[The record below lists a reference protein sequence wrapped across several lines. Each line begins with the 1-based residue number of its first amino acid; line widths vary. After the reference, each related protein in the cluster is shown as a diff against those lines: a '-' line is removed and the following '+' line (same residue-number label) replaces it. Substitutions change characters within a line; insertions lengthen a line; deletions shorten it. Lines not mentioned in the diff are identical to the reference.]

1 MKNNIDKLTN
11 HTIRRTR
18 GYWYVDGLWEI
29 GYGCLFI
36 IMGTLLYLQAVVSDE
51 SPLADFL
58 GYGVTVLI
66 IILVIFIN
74 WAVGK
79 VKQNLTYPRTGLVTY
94 RREPMNLRTWLLAAL
109 YAVLAILAGSV
120 LYALF
125 QVWEPALESI
135 PMLLG
140 FLGAALMLFVA
151 SANGLRRFYLLAAY
165 SILLG
170 FLLAWVGITGMRL
183 LGIYFV
189 FLGIGMLISGAF
201 TLWKYLNLTSSPQEV
216 TSES

>member
-1 MKNNIDKLTN
+1 MKNNLDKLTN
-11 HTIRRTR
+11 RTIRRTR
-18 GYWYVDGLWEI
+18 GYWYIDGLWEI

-36 IMGTLLYLQAVVSDE
+36 IMGTLLYLQAVLPDE
-51 SPLADFL
+51 SPLSDFL
-58 GYGVTVLI
+58 GYGFFVLI
-66 IILVIFIN
+66 IFLVIFIN

-79 VKQNLTYPRTGLVTY
+79 VKHNLTYPRTGLVTY

-109 YAVLAILAGSV
+109 YAALAIMAGSV

-135 PMLLG
+135 PLLLG
-140 FLGAALMLFVA
+140 FLGAAMMLFIA
-151 SANGLRRFYLLAAY
+151 SANGLRRFYLMAAY
-165 SILLG
+165 SILIG
-170 FLLAWVGITGMRL
+170 FLLGWVGITGMRL

-189 FLGIGMLISGAF
+189 FLGIGMLIAGAL